1 MASGGGGAVP
11 AFALGLSTTG
21 LLEPTRVSEEHQV
34 DPGKDPKGGE
44 VRSVLHV
51 QGDHGRGGLT
61 LSSIDFDFVSSSVC
75 PILLGQLKIGQRWHC
90 KWAK

>member
-1 MASGGGGAVP
+1 MASGGGAVP

-61 LSSIDFDFVSSSVC
+61 LSFVEFYLVVPLSAQFC
-75 PILLGQLKIGQRWHC
+75 LGG
-90 KWAK
+90 